1 MKASKNTGMLILLL
15 VIGSIFGSLIG
26 NALEEYVP
34 FLSYGQ
40 AVGLS
45 PTTLDLAALNITFGF
60 SLQLNIAS
68 IIGFF
73 IALFIYTRYLRF

>member
-1 MKASKNTGMLILLL
+1 MGRRSKSTSMLIVLL
-15 VIGSIFGSLIG
+15 VIGSIFGSLLG
-26 NALEEYVP
+26 NWLKDILP

-40 AVGLS
+40 TIGLN

-60 SLQLNIAS
+60 TLQLNVAT

-73 IALFIYTRYLRF
+73 IALFIYTRL